1 MQQGTRR
8 HRLLVGL
15 SVALILVVALSGPN
29 AAKPDLRSGWPLDG
43 LLPFTLSSALVT
55 GLLWVAY
62 AVAAVA
68 IALALWRPVP
78 ALGRR
83 TPWVLGGLGLL
94 AVLAAPIGSADHV
107 NYAAY
112 GRILWLGG
120 DPWTASPADFAG
132 GSDPI
137 TSAVEEPWRTEPSV
151 YGPLATLIQAGA
163 AAIGGTHLR
172 LVVLAWQVVV
182 VAAWLLVRW
191 CLRRLVDE
199 ENAGRVDVLWTLN
212 PLVFAVGV
220 LGAHVDVL
228 ATALVLTAFVGV
240 GRSAGP
246 AGSLVAGGLVA
257 AATSV
262 KFTYAVALLALL
274 LAGRGVR
281 RALWLLAGW
290 GAVLVVLHLWTG
302 GHVYDQVG
310 RSRGAV
316 SLATPWRLLLEW
328 SWTSSVGVSTM
339 RSIITVA
346 AGVAMIGLAVLIWR
360 ATRPLGGRE
369 PSERQGSLGL
379 ARRAA
384 WITLVLTAAYGL
396 LAPYTLPWYDLVAWG
411 LLPLVVP
418 SVLDGILLARL
429 TLIAAAYVPGR
440 VIGMTPGVEAL
451 TLGLRREVTPWLQL
465 GLWVVAVTLLLH
477 TTHRRGRIS
486 DDDGPDGWGHPPAPR
501 RRAR

>member
-1 MQQGTRR
+1 M
-8 HRLLVGL
+8 
-15 SVALILVVALSGPN
+15 
-29 AAKPDLRSGWPLDG
+29 
-43 LLPFTLSSALVT
+43 
-55 GLLWVAY
+55 
-62 AVAAVA
+62 
-68 IALALWRPVP
+68 
-78 ALGRR
+78 
-83 TPWVLGGLGLL
+83 
-94 AVLAAPIGSADHV
+94 
-107 NYAAY
+107 
-112 GRILWLGG
+112 
-120 DPWTASPADFAG
+120 
-132 GSDPI
+132 
-137 TSAVEEPWRTEPSV
+137 
-151 YGPLATLIQAGA
+151 
-163 AAIGGTHLR
+163 
-172 LVVLAWQVVV
+172 
-182 VAAWLLVRW
+182 
-191 CLRRLVDE
+191 
-199 ENAGRVDVLWTLN
+199 
-212 PLVFAVGV
+212 
-220 LGAHVDVL
+220 
-228 ATALVLTAFVGV
+228 
-240 GRSAGP
+240 
-246 AGSLVAGGLVA
+246 
-257 AATSV
+257 
-262 KFTYAVALLALL
+262 
-274 LAGRGVR
+274 
-281 RALWLLAGW
+281 
-290 GAVLVVLHLWTG
+290 VLHLWTG

-369 PSERQGSLGL
+369 PFERQGSLGL

-465 GLWVVAVTLLLH
+465 GLWVVAVTLLLL